1 MCQLYFSYLDSSQKL
16 QSMFLDS
23 GVDENRDE
31 QRNITVKKLNIRTIA
46 VKQLKNG
53 LVLLFDA
60 LFRKVVLVWL
70 ELGLK
75 CCKITN
81 LY

>member
-1 MCQLYFSYLDSSQKL
+1 MYFSYLDSSQKL

>member
-1 MCQLYFSYLDSSQKL
+1 ML
-16 QSMFLDS
+16 LDS
-23 GVDENRDE
+23 GVDANRDE
-31 QRNITVKKLNIRTIA
+31 QKNITVKKLNIRTIA

-70 ELGLK
+70 GLGLK